1 MKSGLEQSLAYHQ
14 HLDCFIEEGRQ
25 LLPVSFSSPQAT
37 TDTEALDGAEAVLQ

>member
-1 MKSGLEQSLAYHQ
+1 MISGLEQSLAYHQ
-14 HLDCFIEEGRQ
+14 HLIEEGRQ